1 MAKQRVRS
9 RDQKYRS
16 PKSQRPS
23 PKKGVL
29 KKTIK
34 KNNFP
39 TKSRKNE
46 GRRVQDARQKLLGK
60 KRKPVVDARDILKT
74 KSRVQDA
81 RTKINRIRDD
91 RSTAPSS
98 SGSVKVIGNSILKK
112 TDRNGRIS
120 LTTNKSKQRHDM
132 NFAIQKQL
140 GLIPPT
146 RSPIKRA
153 TTKRNA
159 AVNTSSAS
167 RSPPRQH
174 KSIMREPDYEPRE
187 PVRLYDPALY
197 KWTKPELRNTA
208 SEMINSLEV
217 TRQAMREALRE
228 ELIYG
233 WPTYASHNAYRKL
246 TGIYEK
252 GPLRSYDATLRTS
265 RLQPSTYID
274 LDAVDDEEMPM
285 APPPRPNTVSLQ
297 GTSRITNVHSRLDDS
312 VPSESHGIFSANKTK
327 VVVPAGHRIVVS
339 NLQQTV
345 TQDDIKE
352 LFEDIGQL
360 LTAKLVRPG
369 VAEVVYK
376 NLKDAQKA
384 VDTYH
389 NRQLDG
395 QPMKCLLVN
404 KRPLNYPTAAPISKS
419 ESMTA
424 SRKISEIAP
433 CPPENKLVPDITTIH
448 KVLFHRK

>member
-16 PKSQRPS
+16 PKSHRPN
-23 PKKGVL
+23 PKNGV
-29 KKTIK
+29 KKRTIK
-34 KNNFP
+34 KSNFP
-39 TKSRKNE
+39 TKPRKSE
-46 GRRVQDARQKLLGK
+46 GRRVQDARQTLLGK
-60 KRKPVVDARDILKT
+60 KRKPVVDARDIIKT
-74 KSRVQDA
+74 KSKVQDA

-98 SGSVKVIGNSILKK
+98 SGSVKVIGHSILKK

-120 LTTNKSKQRHDM
+120 LTTNKSKPRNDL
-132 NFAIQKQL
+132 NVAIQKQL
-140 GLIPPT
+140 GLIPPN
-146 RSPIKRA
+146 RSPTKRPA
-153 TTKRNA
+153 PKRNA
-159 AVNTSSAS
+159 AVNTSRAS
-167 RSPPRQH
+167 RSPPRVH

-187 PVRLYDPALY
+187 PVRLYDPTLY

-208 SEMINSLEV
+208 SQMINSLEV

-233 WPTYASHNAYRKL
+233 WPTYASHK
-246 TGIYEK
+246 
-252 GPLRSYDATLRTS
+252 TS

-285 APPPRPNTVSLQ
+285 APPPRANTVSLQ
-297 GTSRITNVHSRLDDS
+297 GTSRVTNVHSRLDEA

-404 KRPLNYPTAAPISKS
+404 KRPLNYPTAAPISKP

-424 SRKISEIAP
+424 SRKISEVAP